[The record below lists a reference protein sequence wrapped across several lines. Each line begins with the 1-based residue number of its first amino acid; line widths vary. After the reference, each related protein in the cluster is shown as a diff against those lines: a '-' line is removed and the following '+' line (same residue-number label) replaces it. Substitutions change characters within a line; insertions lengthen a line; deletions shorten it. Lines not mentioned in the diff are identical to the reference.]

1 MVNVW
6 AGEAAM
12 SGVATECA
20 GRGLAGCAV
29 VVCEF
34 RTNEEVTTVLNGERQ
49 KATTGTSLKMFL
61 KRSVDCRIGRCRE
74 NIIRL
79 PLRKANFVSRNIGR

>member
-1 MVNVW
+1 MANVW
-6 AGEAAM
+6 VGGAAM

-29 VVCEF
+29 AVCEF

-61 KRSVDCRIGRCRE
+61 KRSVDCRIGRGRE
-74 NIIRL
+74 NIIHL
-79 PLRKANFVSRNIGR
+79 PLRKANFVSRNIGQ

>member
-20 GRGLAGCAV
+20 SSVLSSFA
-29 VVCEF
+29 
-34 RTNEEVTTVLNGERQ
+34 RTSRSQGFGERR

-61 KRSVDCRIGRCRE
+61 KMFGGFQNGLFLVEYVMDVIGR
-74 NIIRL
+74 
-79 PLRKANFVSRNIGR
+79 AG